1 MTENNHILTG
11 LSDQEVKQSREAH
24 GINVLTPPKRK
35 PMWMLYL
42 EKFEDPVIRILLVAA
57 CFSLAISIFENEYA
71 ETIGIIAAILL
82 ATGVGFL
89 FEYDANRKFDML
101 NTVNDDNAVR
111 VIRNGHVCEIPR
123 KDVVVGDIVL
133 LETGEEV
140 PADGELLEAI
150 SLLVNESSLTGEPS
164 ASKTTDEAHF
174 HKDATYADNMVMRGT
189 TVLDGHGM
197 MKVLSVGDATEIGK
211 VARQSSEETHEE
223 TPLNQQLDK
232 LAKLIGNVGFT
243 VAGQRHFADIHDGS
257 HVDCDGCT
265 RRLAHECDTELGT
278 EYATH
283 AYYQQS
289 SQKDARLRNDG
300 CHQCNL
306 HRQDRHL
313 DAKSNAGAR
322 SLFLGFAKREQTK
335 WQRSKCFGKRRY

>member
-150 SLLVNESSLTGEPS
+150 SLLVNESSLT
-164 ASKTTDEAHF
+164 A
-174 HKDATYADNMVMRGT
+174 
-189 TVLDGHGM
+189 
-197 MKVLSVGDATEIGK
+197 
-211 VARQSSEETHEE
+211 
-223 TPLNQQLDK
+223 
-232 LAKLIGNVGFT
+232 
-243 VAGQRHFADIHDGS
+243 
-257 HVDCDGCT
+257 
-265 RRLAHECDTELGT
+265 
-278 EYATH
+278 
-283 AYYQQS
+283 
-289 SQKDARLRNDG
+289 
-300 CHQCNL
+300 
-306 HRQDRHL
+306 
-313 DAKSNAGAR
+313 
-322 SLFLGFAKREQTK
+322 
-335 WQRSKCFGKRRY
+335 